1 MIKLLSTIIFLL
13 IVGIAFSQDI
23 AEKDI
28 ISKLRIELLDSVQS
42 VKQVSVAY
50 QKEIQ
55 KENEELRKNLDEA
68 ANTISYL
75 NSVTSTFS
83 NIITFL
89 GILIGIIAL
98 VVPFATYQYAVKPSK
113 EALRDLEKYFD
124 NRLEQY
130 LWDNRNKQ
138 IDNAILK
145 IKDGSPEE
153 QNQAISYLT
162 FTQSEGLTD
171 AQLFQIYNIIK
182 KNNFAINI
190 KSQLVFILSSRKTDY
205 ASELF
210 NSKAINE
217 DLVIKQ
223 MAMIYFAKTGYKNNY
238 DGIIHFLSSNEN
250 QEINFNTLI
259 GNLNQYN
266 TSDINDV
273 FNDSKIIDT
282 LTEETLKKLK
292 VSLPSITKEF
302 NITSDLE
309 GTYLNEKIKTNA

>member
-1 MIKLLSTIIFLL
+1 MIKLISTVIFLL
-13 IVGIAFSQDI
+13 NIVIAFVQEI
-23 AEKDI
+23 PVKNK
-28 ISKLRIELLDSVQS
+28 ISNLRIELLDSLQS
-42 VKQVSVAY
+42 VKHSSLSNR
-50 QKEIQ
+50 KEIQ
-55 KENEELRKNLDEA
+55 EENEKLRKNLDEA
-68 ANTISYL
+68 ANTISHL

-171 AQLFQIYNIIK
+171 TQLFQIYNIIK

-190 KSQLVFILSSRKTDY
+190 KSQLAFILSSRKTDY

-210 NSKAINE
+210 SSKEINA
-217 DLVIKQ
+217 DPVIKQ

-238 DGIIHFLSSNEN
+238 DGIINFLRSNEN
-250 QEINFNTLI
+250 QEISFNTLI
-259 GNLNQYN
+259 GSLNQYN
-266 TSDINDV
+266 TSDINDI
-273 FNDSKIIDT
+273 FNDNKIIDT
-282 LTEETLKKLK
+282 LNEETLKKLK
-292 VSLPSITKEF
+292 ISLPSIIKAY
-302 NITSDLE
+302 NITVNLDGS
-309 GTYLNEKIKTNA
+309 YLSKKIKTNA

>member
-1 MIKLLSTIIFLL
+1 MIKLLYTIIFLL
-13 IVGIAFSQDI
+13 IVGIAFSQEI
-23 AEKDI
+23 AEKDK

-217 DLVIKQ
+217 DPVIKQ

-238 DGIIHFLSSNEN
+238 DGIIHFLCSNEN

-273 FNDSKIIDT
+273 FNDSKIVDT

-292 VSLPSITKEF
+292 VSLPSIIKAF
-302 NITSDLE
+302 NITSDLD

>member
-1 MIKLLSTIIFLL
+1 MIKLMSTGILLLS
-13 IVGIAFSQDI
+13 IVIAFSQEI
-23 AEKDI
+23 PAKDK
-28 ISKLRIELLDSVQS
+28 ISNLRIELLDSLQS
-42 VKQVSVAY
+42 VKQVSLSNL
-50 QKEIQ
+50 QEIQ
-55 KENEELRKNLDEA
+55 YENEKLRKNLDEA
-68 ANTISYL
+68 AHTISYL

-171 AQLFQIYNIIK
+171 AQLFQIYSIIK

-210 NSKAINE
+210 NSKEINA
-217 DLVIKQ
+217 DPVIKQ

-238 DGIIHFLSSNEN
+238 DGIINFLSSIEN

-266 TSDINDV
+266 TSDLNDI
-273 FNDSKIIDT
+273 FNDNKIVDT
-282 LTEETLKKLK
+282 LNEETLKKLK
-292 VSLPSITKEF
+292 ISLPSIIKAY
-302 NITSDLE
+302 NITVDLE
-309 GTYLNEKIKTNA
+309 GSYLNEKIKTNA

>member
-1 MIKLLSTIIFLL
+1 MIKLISTVIFLL
-13 IVGIAFSQDI
+13 IVGIAFSQEI
-23 AEKDI
+23 SEKDKI
-28 ISKLRIELLDSVQS
+28 TKLRIELLDSVQS
-42 VKQVSVAY
+42 VKQVSINNRN
-50 QKEIQ
+50 EIQ
-55 KENEELRKNLDEA
+55 KENEDLRKNLDEA
-68 ANTISYL
+68 TNTISYL

-113 EALRDLEKYFD
+113 EVLRDLEKFFD

-145 IKDGSPEE
+145 IKNGSPEE

-171 AQLFQIYNIIK
+171 AQLFQIYKIIK

-190 KSQLVFILSSRKTDY
+190 KSQLGFILSSRKTDY

-210 NSKAINE
+210 NSKVINE
-217 DLVIKQ
+217 DPVIKQ

-238 DGIIHFLSSNEN
+238 DGIINFLSSNEN

-266 TSDINDV
+266 TSDINDI
-273 FNDSKIIDT
+273 FNDSKIVDT

-292 VSLPSITKEF
+292 VDLPSIIKAY
-302 NITSDLE
+302 NITFDLD
-309 GTYLNEKIKTNA
+309 GSYLNEKIKTDA

>member
-1 MIKLLSTIIFLL
+1 MKKLISTVIFLL
-13 IVGIAFSQDI
+13 IVGIAFSQEI
-23 AEKDI
+23 AEKDK
-28 ISKLRIELLDSVQS
+28 ISKLRIELLDSIQS
-42 VKQVSVAY
+42 VKQVRVAD
-50 QKEIQ
+50 QSEIQ

-145 IKDGSPEE
+145 IKDGNPEE

-162 FTQSEGLTD
+162 FTQSEGLTN

-190 KSQLVFILSSRKTDY
+190 KSQLAFILSSRETDY
-205 ASELF
+205 SSELF
-210 NSKAINE
+210 NSK
-217 DLVIKQ
+217 VIIDDPVIEP

-238 DGIIHFLSSNEN
+238 DGIIHILSSNEN
-250 QEINFNTLI
+250 QEIKFNTLI
-259 GNLNQYN
+259 GNLNNYN
-266 TSDINDV
+266 GTDINDL
-273 FNDSKIIDT
+273 FNDSKIVDT

-292 VSLPSITKEF
+292 NSLPSTIKNY
-302 NITSDLE
+302 NITIDLD
-309 GTYLNEKIKTNA
+309 GTYLNKKIKTNG

>member
-1 MIKLLSTIIFLL
+1 MIKLISTVIFLL
-13 IVGIAFSQDI
+13 IVGIVFSQEI
-23 AEKDI
+23 PEKDKI
-28 ISKLRIELLDSVQS
+28 AKLRIELLDSIQS
-42 VKQVSVAY
+42 VKQVSETN

-55 KENEELRKNLDEA
+55 KENEDLRKNLDEA

-83 NIITFL
+83 NFITFL

-162 FTQSEGLTD
+162 FTQSEGLTN

-190 KSQLVFILSSRKTDY
+190 KNQLVFILSSRKTDY

-210 NSKAINE
+210 NSKVINE
-217 DLVIKQ
+217 DPVVKQ

-238 DGIIHFLSSNEN
+238 DGIIRFLSSNEN

-266 TSDINDV
+266 TSDINDI
-273 FNDSKIIDT
+273 FNDSNIVDT
-282 LTEETLKKLK
+282 LTAETLKKLK
-292 VSLPSITKEF
+292 VNLPSTIKAY
-302 NITSDLE
+302 NITFDLE
-309 GTYLNEKIKTNA
+309 GSYLNEKIKTNT

>member
-1 MIKLLSTIIFLL
+1 MIKLISTIILL
-13 IVGIAFSQDI
+13 LNIVIASSQ
-23 AEKDI
+23 EFPVKDK
-28 ISKLRIELLDSVQS
+28 ISNLRIEFLDSLQS
-42 VKQVSVAY
+42 VKQVSLSDRN
-50 QKEIQ
+50 EIQ
-55 KENEELRKNLDEA
+55 EENEKIRKSLDEA

-83 NIITFL
+83 YIITFL

-130 LWDNRNKQ
+130 LWENRNKQ
-138 IDNAILK
+138 IDNAIFK

-153 QNQAISYLT
+153 QNLAISYLT

-182 KNNFAINI
+182 KNNFALNI

-210 NSKAINE
+210 SSREINA
-217 DLVIKQ
+217 DPVIKQ

-238 DGIIHFLSSNEN
+238 DGIVNFLISDEN

-266 TSDINDV
+266 TSDINDI
-273 FNDSKIIDT
+273 FNDSNIIDT

-292 VSLPSITKEF
+292 VSLPSIIKAY
-302 NITSDLE
+302 NITVDLE
-309 GTYLNEKIKTNA
+309 SSYLNEKIKTNA

>member
-1 MIKLLSTIIFLL
+1 MIKLISTVIFLL
-13 IVGIAFSQDI
+13 IVGIAFSQEI
-23 AEKDI
+23 SEKDKI
-28 ISKLRIELLDSVQS
+28 TKLRIELLDSVQS
-42 VKQVSVAY
+42 VKQVSINNRN
-50 QKEIQ
+50 EIQ
-55 KENEELRKNLDEA
+55 KENEDLRKNLDEA
-68 ANTISYL
+68 TNTISYL

-113 EALRDLEKYFD
+113 EVLRDLEKFFD

-145 IKDGSPEE
+145 IKNGSPEE
-153 QNQAISYLT
+153 QNQAISYFT

-171 AQLFQIYNIIK
+171 AQLFQIYKIIK

-190 KSQLVFILSSRKTDY
+190 KSQLGFILSSRKTDY

-210 NSKAINE
+210 NSKVINE
-217 DLVIKQ
+217 DPVIKQ

-238 DGIIHFLSSNEN
+238 DGIINFLSSNEN

-266 TSDINDV
+266 TSDINDI
-273 FNDSKIIDT
+273 FNDSKIVDT

-292 VSLPSITKEF
+292 VDLPSIIKAY
-302 NITSDLE
+302 NITFDLD
-309 GTYLNEKIKTNA
+309 GSYLNEKIKTDA

>member
-1 MIKLLSTIIFLL
+1 MIKLLYTIIFLL
-13 IVGIAFSQDI
+13 IIEIAFSQEI
-23 AEKDI
+23 AEKDK
-28 ISKLRIELLDSVQS
+28 ISKLRIEHLDSVQS
-42 VKQVSVAY
+42 VKQLSISY
-50 QKEIQ
+50 QKEIY

-68 ANTISYL
+68 ARTISYL
-75 NSVTSTFS
+75 NSVTSAFS

-98 VVPFATYQYAVKPSK
+98 AVPFATYQYAVIPSK

-162 FTQSEGLTD
+162 FIQSEGLTD
-171 AQLFQIYNIIK
+171 AQLFQIYNLIK

-217 DLVIKQ
+217 DPVIKP
-223 MAMIYFAKTGYKNNY
+223 MAMIYFAKTGYTNNY
-238 DGIIHFLSSNEN
+238 DGIIHFLSRNEN
-250 QEINFNTLI
+250 QETNFNTLI
-259 GNLNQYN
+259 GNLNDYN
-266 TSDINDV
+266 TSDIRNV
-273 FNDSKIIDT
+273 FNDHKIVDA
-282 LTEETLKKLK
+282 LTEETLEKLK
-292 VSLPSITKEF
+292 VSLPSLIKAYS
-302 NITSDLE
+302 ITSYLDD
-309 GTYLNEKIKTNA
+309 TYLYKKIKTNA

>member
-1 MIKLLSTIIFLL
+1 M
-13 IVGIAFSQDI
+13 
-23 AEKDI
+23 
-28 ISKLRIELLDSVQS
+28 
-42 VKQVSVAY
+42 
-50 QKEIQ
+50 
-55 KENEELRKNLDEA
+55 DEA

-190 KSQLVFILSSRKTDY
+190 KSQLLFILSSRKTDY

-217 DLVIKQ
+217 DPVIKQ
-223 MAMIYFAKTGYKNNY
+223 MAIIYFAKTGYKNNY

-250 QEINFNTLI
+250 QEITFNTLI
-259 GNLNQYN
+259 GNLNHYN
-266 TSDINDV
+266 TSEINDV

-292 VSLPSITKEF
+292 VSLPLITNEF
-302 NITSDLE
+302 NHTSHLE
-309 GTYLNEKIKTNA
+309 GTYLNEKIKTNV

>member
-1 MIKLLSTIIFLL
+1 MIRLIYTVIFLL
-13 IVGIAFSQDI
+13 IVGIAFSQKTPD
-23 AEKDI
+23 KDKTA
-28 ISKLRIELLDSVQS
+28 KLGIELLDSIKS
-42 VKQVSVAY
+42 VKQVDVTN

-55 KENEELRKNLDEA
+55 KENQDLRKNLDEA

-210 NSKAINE
+210 NSKVINE
-217 DLVIKQ
+217 DPVIKQ

-238 DGIIHFLSSNEN
+238 DGVIHFLSNNEN

-266 TSDINDV
+266 TSDINDI
-273 FNDSKIIDT
+273 FNDSKIVDT
-282 LTEETLKKLK
+282 LTKETLKNLK
-292 VSLPSITKEF
+292 VSLPSIIKAY
-302 NITSDLE
+302 NITFDLD
-309 GTYLNEKIKTNA
+309 GSYLNGKIKTNT

>member
-1 MIKLLSTIIFLL
+1 MIKLISTVIFLL
-13 IVGIAFSQDI
+13 IVGIAFSQKI
-23 AEKDI
+23 PEKDKI
-28 ISKLRIELLDSVQS
+28 TNLRIELLDSIQS
-42 VKQVSVAY
+42 LKQVSVTY

-55 KENEELRKNLDEA
+55 KENEDLIKNLDEA

-210 NSKAINE
+210 NSKVINE
-217 DLVIKQ
+217 DPVIKQ

-238 DGIIHFLSSNEN
+238 DGIIHFLSSNED

-266 TSDINDV
+266 TSDINDLL
-273 FNDSKIIDT
+273 NDSKIVDT

-292 VSLPSITKEF
+292 VSLPSIIKAY
-302 NITSDLE
+302 NITFDLD
-309 GTYLNEKIKTNA
+309 GSYLDEKIKTNA

>member
-1 MIKLLSTIIFLL
+1 MDK
-13 IVGIAFSQDI
+13 
-23 AEKDI
+23 
-28 ISKLRIELLDSVQS
+28 
-42 VKQVSVAY
+42 
-50 QKEIQ
+50 
-55 KENEELRKNLDEA
+55 A
-68 ANTISYL
+68 ANTIFYL

-83 NIITFL
+83 NFITFL

-162 FTQSEGLTD
+162 FTQSEGLTN

-190 KSQLVFILSSRKTDY
+190 KNQLVFILSSRKTDY

-210 NSKAINE
+210 NSKVIIE
-217 DLVIKQ
+217 DPVVKQ

-238 DGIIHFLSSNEN
+238 DGIIRFLSSNEN

-266 TSDINDV
+266 TSDINDI
-273 FNDSKIIDT
+273 FNDSNIVDT
-282 LTEETLKKLK
+282 LTAETLKKLK
-292 VSLPSITKEF
+292 VNLPSTIKAY
-302 NITSDLE
+302 NITFDLE
-309 GTYLNEKIKTNA
+309 GSYLNEKIKTNT